1 MMKKNNIFSSILT
14 LCIII
19 LLIVV
24 RNNIYLDYIM
34 IRRIEF
40 RIEVSLLIPL
50 IITTI
55 SIGLFLGLRHY
66 LQERQK
72 SGRWYINYLQL
83 FVLGIP
89 TLYISLIEL
98 ILRIDVPILYN
109 LSLSI
114 TRVLDNTSFALF
126 QVLYGYL
133 LITSFSK
140 KSTTTSME

>member
-1 MMKKNNIFSSILT
+1 MKKNNIFSSILT

-19 LLIVV
+19 LLIIV
-24 RNNIYLDYIM
+24 RNKIYLDYIM
-34 IRRIEF
+34 IRRLEF
-40 RIEVSLLIPL
+40 RIEISLLIPL

-72 SGRWYINYLQL
+72 TGRWYINYFQL

-89 TLYISLIEL
+89 TLYISFIEL
-98 ILRIDVPILYN
+98 ILRIDVPNLYN

-140 KSTTTSME
+140 TTNTNSME